1 MHHKR
6 LRVEASSLPRTVISA
21 AVATNSTV
29 PSTPPAVASPQG
41 GLVPLPAVAERGNK
55 PEDKVQANLE
65 RHGKSF
71 CEELGVS
78 FRIKLTVEMPFRKI
92 TRRGGDP
99 RY

>member
-41 GLVPLPAVAERGNK
+41 IVPLPAVAERGNR
-55 PEDKVQANLE
+55 PEDKVQAILE

-78 FRIKLTVEMPFRKI
+78 LKFIFTVEMPLTNLKKK
-92 TRRGGDP
+92 
-99 RY
+99 